1 MFRAYFF
8 HAVETSSGKEM
19 QRFTT
24 AGVWLAERS
33 WNFAPVRFWCDVS
46 ANRRGPVYTAVLRA
60 PSDRTRRYARACFR
74 SDRVARVPDAC
85 LFAPPPDRRG
95 VLAVPTPRNRPWTK
109 YETRV
114 AASLRV
120 FLSSV
125 AATVTANDRTRL
137 PPGSTGGRP
146 AVSRRTP
153 SVRSTPGGGGGGGGA
168 GASPRGRRR
177 TAV

>member
-46 ANRRGPVYTAVLRA
+46 ANRRGPGVHGRSPRSVGSHTAVR
-60 PSDRTRRYARACFR
+60 PGVFSVGPGRPCTG
-74 SDRVARVPDAC
+74 RV
-85 LFAPPPDRRG
+85 FAPPPDRRG